1 MEHVSR
7 IVEME
12 TLLMTNLVL
21 VFNAMTFVHFVTEQI
36 LVNVLHVLM
45 DTSRKMDQMDVISVR
60 QVVQHV

>member
-1 MEHVSR
+1 MVHVSR

-36 LVNVLHVLM
+36 LVNVLHV
-45 DTSRKMDQMDVISVR
+45 SKVITKKKE
-60 QVVQHV
+60 